1 MATSDA
7 AGARPL
13 GEVLSEAEVEV
24 DVVGS
29 GLGVGGPP

>member
-7 AGARPL
+7 AGA
-13 GEVLSEAEVEV
+13 VLSEAEAEV